1 MPSQRKIV
9 LFKLRLRVKAMLN
22 NRENIP
28 FKQMHKKILY
38 IFLVAL
44 VFTLGS
50 AYRISKK
57 VVTID
62 KKFIVVLDAGH
73 GGSDPGT
80 LGTGRYKTSEKDIA
94 LDVTMKVGKLIEQ
107 NYPNV
112 KVVYTRTGDT
122 FPTLK
127 RRVEIANTNNADL
140 FISIHCNANPN
151 TEASGSESFVMGLH
165 KSEESLRNAM
175 RENASIYLE
184 SDGGKDYDGFDPNNP
199 DTYIAMSLRENIYQD
214 KSIVLAKNVQ
224 DEFVKLGRKDRGVK
238 QAPYYVITFTNMPS
252 ILIELGFLSNNKEED
267 YLQGKAA
274 KEELSSAVYRAFVD
288 YQSKL
293 FNIQPTN
300 MPAPTVVVV
309 EPTKLN
315 AFEGLIWEE
324 IPAEEVAYKV
334 QILSSATPIQKK
346 SNQFKGL
353 VRIEEYLSNGAHK
366 YVVGCTRSLD
376 DAKKNQKILRDAGFS
391 GAFVVAFENGIRIS
405 NEEALKKIQK

>member
-1 MPSQRKIV
+1 
-9 LFKLRLRVKAMLN
+9 
-22 NRENIP
+22 
-28 FKQMHKKILY
+28 MHKRILY
-38 IFLVAL
+38 ISLVAL
-44 VFTLGS
+44 VYTLGS
-50 AYRISKK
+50 AYRISDNEE
-57 VVTID
+57 TTE

-80 LGTGRYKTSEKDIA
+80 LGTGRYKTAEKDIA
-94 LDVTMKVGKLIEQ
+94 LAVTLKVGKLIEA

-127 RRVEIANTNNADL
+127 RRVEIANSNNADL
-140 FISIHCNANPN
+140 FISVHCNANPN

-184 SDGGKDYDGFDPNNP
+184 SNGGRDYDGFDPNNP
-199 DTYIAMSLRENIYQD
+199 DTYIALSLRENIYQD
-214 KSIVLAKNVQ
+214 KSILMAKNVQ
-224 DEFVKLGRKDRGVK
+224 DEFVKLGRKNRGVK

-252 ILIELGFLSNNKEED
+252 ILIELGFLSNHKEED
-267 YLQGKAA
+267 YLQSKEAQ
-274 KEELSSAVYRAFVD
+274 EELSSAVYRAFID

-293 FNIQPTN
+293 FNIQPLNT
-300 MPAPTVVVV
+300 PQTTVRV
-309 EPTKLN
+309 EKAEKAN
-315 AFEGLIWEE
+315 AYEGLIWEE
-324 IPAEEVAYKV
+324 IPLNEVAFKV
-334 QILSSATPIQKK
+334 QIMSSATPLQKK

-353 VRIEEYLSNGAHK
+353 ERIEEYLSNGAHK
-366 YVVGCTRSLD
+366 YLVGSTRSLD

>member
-1 MPSQRKIV
+1 
-9 LFKLRLRVKAMLN
+9 
-22 NRENIP
+22 
-28 FKQMHKKILY
+28 MHKKFVY
-38 IFLVAL
+38 IFFIAL

-57 VVTID
+57 VETTD

-73 GGSDPGT
+73 GGTDPGT

-94 LDVTMKVGKLIEQ
+94 LEITLKVGKLIEQ

-151 TEASGSESFVMGLH
+151 SEASGSESFVMGLH

-199 DTYIAMSLRENIYQD
+199 DTYIALSLRENIYQD
-214 KSIVLAKNVQ
+214 KSILIAKNVQ
-224 DEFVKLGRKDRGVK
+224 DEFVKLGRKNRGVK
-238 QAPYYVITFTNMPS
+238 HAPYYVITFTNMPS
-252 ILIELGFLSNNKEED
+252 ILIELGFLSNHKEED
-267 YLQGKAA
+267 YLQSKAA

-300 MPAPTVVVV
+300 TPAPPVVIEQ
-309 EPTKLN
+309 EPKRN

-324 IPAEEVAYKV
+324 IPAEEVAFKV
-334 QILSSATPIQKK
+334 QILSSATPLQKK
-346 SNQFKGL
+346 SSQFKGL
-353 VRIEEYLSNGAHK
+353 VRIEEYLSNGSHK
-366 YVVGCTRSLD
+366 YLAGCTRSLD

-405 NEEALKKIQK
+405 TEEAHKKMQK

>member
-22 NRENIP
+22 IRDNKPIQE
-28 FKQMHKKILY
+28 MHKKIVY
-38 IFLVAL
+38 IFIFAL
-44 VFTLGS
+44 VFILGT

-57 VVTID
+57 VETTE
-62 KKFIVVLDAGH
+62 KKFVVVLDAGH
-73 GGSDPGT
+73 GGTDPGT

-94 LDVTMKVGKLIEQ
+94 LDVTLKVGKLIED

-151 TEASGSESFVMGLH
+151 SEASGSESFVMGLH

-184 SDGGKDYDGFDPNNP
+184 SNGGKDYDGFDPNNP

-214 KSIVLAKNVQ
+214 KSILLAKNVQ
-224 DEFVKLGRKDRGVK
+224 DEFVKLGRKNRGVK

-252 ILIELGFLSNNKEED
+252 ILIELGFLSNHKEED

-293 FNIQPTN
+293 FNIAPTN
-300 MPAPTVVVV
+300 LPPAIVEQVEVVSQ
-309 EPTKLN
+309 N
-315 AFEGLIWEE
+315 IFEGLIWEE
-324 IPAEEVAYKV
+324 IPAEQVAYKV
-334 QILSSATPIQKK
+334 QILSSATPLQKK
-346 SNQFKGL
+346 SKQFKGL
-353 VRIEEYLSNGAHK
+353 ERFEEYLSNGTHK
-366 YVVGCTRSLD
+366 YVVGCTQSLD
-376 DAKKNQKILRDAGFS
+376 DAKKNQKILREAGFS

-405 NEEALKKIQK
+405 NEEAIKKLQK

>member
-1 MPSQRKIV
+1 
-9 LFKLRLRVKAMLN
+9 
-22 NRENIP
+22 
-28 FKQMHKKILY
+28 MHKKIVY
-38 IFLVAL
+38 IFIFAL
-44 VFTLGS
+44 VFTLGT

-57 VVTID
+57 VETTD
-62 KKFIVVLDAGH
+62 KKFVVVLDAGH
-73 GGSDPGT
+73 GGTDPGT
-80 LGTGRYKTSEKDIA
+80 LGTGRYKTSEKNIA
-94 LDVTMKVGKLIEQ
+94 LDVTLKVGKLIEE

-140 FISIHCNANPN
+140 FISIHCNAHPN
-151 TEASGSESFVMGLH
+151 AEASGSESFVMGLH

-214 KSIVLAKNVQ
+214 KSILLAKNVQ

-238 QAPYYVITFTNMPS
+238 QAPYYVVTFTNMPS
-252 ILIELGFLSNNKEED
+252 ILIELGFLSNHKEED
-267 YLQGKAA
+267 YLQSQAA

-300 MPAPTVVVV
+300 SPAPAAVV
-309 EPTKLN
+309 EQPVQQN
-315 AFEGLIWEE
+315 AFAGLIWEE
-324 IPAEEVAYKV
+324 IPVEQVAYKV
-334 QILSSATPIQKK
+334 QILSSATPLQKK
-346 SNQFKGL
+346 SKQFKGL
-353 VRIEEYLSNGAHK
+353 ERFEEYLSNGTHK
-366 YVVGCTRSLD
+366 YLVGCTQSLD

-405 NEEALKKIQK
+405 NEEALKKMQK

>member
-1 MPSQRKIV
+1 
-9 LFKLRLRVKAMLN
+9 
-22 NRENIP
+22 
-28 FKQMHKKILY
+28 MHKKIVY
-38 IFLVAL
+38 IFIFAL
-44 VFTLGS
+44 VFTLGT

-57 VVTID
+57 VETTD

-94 LDVTMKVGKLIEQ
+94 LEITLKVGKLIEQ

-151 TEASGSESFVMGLH
+151 SEASGSESFVMGLH

-199 DTYIAMSLRENIYQD
+199 DTYIALSLRENIYQD
-214 KSIVLAKNVQ
+214 KSILIAKNVQ
-224 DEFVKLGRKDRGVK
+224 DEFVKLGRKNRGVK

-252 ILIELGFLSNNKEED
+252 ILIELGFLSNHKEED
-267 YLQGKAA
+267 YLQSKAA

-300 MPAPTVVVV
+300 KPAPPVVI
-309 EPTKLN
+309 EQQPEQHN
-315 AFEGLIWEE
+315 AFVGLIWEE
-324 IPAEEVAYKV
+324 IPVEEVAFKV
-334 QILSSATPIQKK
+334 QILSSATSLQKK
-346 SNQFKGL
+346 SMQFKGL
-353 VRIEEYLSNGAHK
+353 ERIEEYLSNGSHK
-366 YVVGCTRSLD
+366 YLVGCTRSLD

-405 NEEALKKIQK
+405 NEEAHKKMQK

>member
-1 MPSQRKIV
+1 
-9 LFKLRLRVKAMLN
+9 
-22 NRENIP
+22 
-28 FKQMHKKILY
+28 MHKRILY
-38 IFLVAL
+38 ISLVAL

-50 AYRISKK
+50 AYRISDNEE
-57 VVTID
+57 TTE

-80 LGTGRYKTSEKDIA
+80 LGTGRYKTAEKDIA
-94 LDVTMKVGKLIEQ
+94 LAVTLKVGKLIEA

-127 RRVEIANTNNADL
+127 RRVEIANSNNADL
-140 FISIHCNANPN
+140 FISVHCNANPN

-184 SDGGKDYDGFDPNNP
+184 SNGGRDYDGFDPNNP
-199 DTYIAMSLRENIYQD
+199 DTYIALSLRENIYQD
-214 KSIVLAKNVQ
+214 KSILMAKNVQ
-224 DEFVKLGRKDRGVK
+224 DEFVKLGRKNRGVK

-252 ILIELGFLSNNKEED
+252 ILIELGFLSNHKEED
-267 YLQGKAA
+267 YLQSKEAQ
-274 KEELSSAVYRAFVD
+274 EELSSAVYRAFID

-293 FNIQPTN
+293 FNIQPLNT
-300 MPAPTVVVV
+300 PQTTVRV
-309 EPTKLN
+309 EKAEKAN
-315 AFEGLIWEE
+315 AYEGLIWEE
-324 IPAEEVAYKV
+324 IPLNEVAFKV
-334 QILSSATPIQKK
+334 QIMSSATPLQKK

-353 VRIEEYLSNGAHK
+353 ERIEEYLSNGAHK
-366 YVVGCTRSLD
+366 YLVGSTRSLD

>member
-1 MPSQRKIV
+1 
-9 LFKLRLRVKAMLN
+9 
-22 NRENIP
+22 
-28 FKQMHKKILY
+28 MHKKIVY
-38 IFLVAL
+38 IFIFAL
-44 VFTLGS
+44 VFTLGT

-57 VVTID
+57 VETTD
-62 KKFIVVLDAGH
+62 KKFVVVLDAGH
-73 GGSDPGT
+73 GGTDPGT
-80 LGTGRYKTSEKDIA
+80 LGTGRYKTSEKNIA
-94 LDVTMKVGKLIEQ
+94 LDVTLKVGKLIEE

-151 TEASGSESFVMGLH
+151 AEASGSESFVMGLH

-214 KSIVLAKNVQ
+214 KSILLAKNVQ

-238 QAPYYVITFTNMPS
+238 QAPYYVVTFTNMPS
-252 ILIELGFLSNNKEED
+252 ILIELGFLSNHKEED
-267 YLQGKAA
+267 YLQSQAA

-300 MPAPTVVVV
+300 SPAPAAVV
-309 EPTKLN
+309 EQPVQQN
-315 AFEGLIWEE
+315 AFAGLIWEE
-324 IPAEEVAYKV
+324 IPVEQVAYKV
-334 QILSSATPIQKK
+334 QILSSATPLQKK
-346 SNQFKGL
+346 SKQFKGL
-353 VRIEEYLSNGAHK
+353 ERFEEYLSNGTHK
-366 YVVGCTRSLD
+366 YLVGCTQSLD

-405 NEEALKKIQK
+405 NEEAHKKMQK

>member
-22 NRENIP
+22 IRDNKP
-28 FKQMHKKILY
+28 LQQMHKKIVY
-38 IFLVAL
+38 IFFVAL

-57 VVTID
+57 VETTD

-73 GGSDPGT
+73 GGTDPGT

-94 LDVTMKVGKLIEQ
+94 LEVTLKVGKLIEQ

-127 RRVEIANTNNADL
+127 RRVEIANSNNADL
-140 FISIHCNANPN
+140 FISVHCNANPN

-184 SDGGKDYDGFDPNNP
+184 SNAGKDYDGFDPNNP
-199 DTYIAMSLRENIYQD
+199 DTYIALSLRENIYQD
-214 KSIVLAKNVQ
+214 KSILLAKNVQ
-224 DEFVKLGRKDRGVK
+224 DQFVKLGRKDRGVK

-252 ILIELGFLSNNKEED
+252 ILIELGFLSNHKEED
-267 YLQGKAA
+267 YLQSKAA

-300 MPAPTVVVV
+300 AYTPTAVV
-309 EPTKLN
+309 EQPKTQKT
-315 AFEGLIWEE
+315 FEGLIWED
-324 IPAEEVAYKV
+324 IPAEEVAFKV
-334 QILSSATPIQKK
+334 QILSSAVPLQKK

-353 VRIEEYLSNGAHK
+353 DRIEEYLSNGTHK
-366 YVVGCTRSLD
+366 YIVGCSRSLD

-405 NEEALKKIQK
+405 NEEALKKVQK

>member
-1 MPSQRKIV
+1 
-9 LFKLRLRVKAMLN
+9 
-22 NRENIP
+22 
-28 FKQMHKKILY
+28 MHKKIVY
-38 IFLVAL
+38 IFIFAL
-44 VFTLGS
+44 VFTLGT

-57 VVTID
+57 VETTD
-62 KKFIVVLDAGH
+62 KKFVVVLDAGH
-73 GGSDPGT
+73 GGTDPGT
-80 LGTGRYKTSEKDIA
+80 LGTGRYKTSEKNIA
-94 LDVTMKVGKLIEQ
+94 LDVTLKVGKLIEE

-151 TEASGSESFVMGLH
+151 AEASGSESFVMGLH

-214 KSIVLAKNVQ
+214 KSILLAKNVQ

-238 QAPYYVITFTNMPS
+238 QAPYYVVTFTNMPS
-252 ILIELGFLSNNKEED
+252 ILIELGFLSNHKEED
-267 YLQGKAA
+267 YLQSQAA

-300 MPAPTVVVV
+300 TPAPPVVI
-309 EPTKLN
+309 EQQPEQHN
-315 AFEGLIWEE
+315 AFAGLIWEE
-324 IPAEEVAYKV
+324 IPVEEVAFKV
-334 QILSSATPIQKK
+334 QILSSATSLQKK
-346 SNQFKGL
+346 SMQFKGL
-353 VRIEEYLSNGAHK
+353 ERIEEYLSNGSHK
-366 YVVGCTRSLD
+366 YLVGCTRSLD

-405 NEEALKKIQK
+405 NEEAHKKMQK

>member
-1 MPSQRKIV
+1 
-9 LFKLRLRVKAMLN
+9 
-22 NRENIP
+22 
-28 FKQMHKKILY
+28 MHKKIVY
-38 IFLVAL
+38 IFIFAL
-44 VFTLGS
+44 VFTLGT

-57 VVTID
+57 VETTD
-62 KKFIVVLDAGH
+62 KKFVVVLDAGH
-73 GGSDPGT
+73 GGTDPGT
-80 LGTGRYKTSEKDIA
+80 LGTGRYKTSEKNIA
-94 LDVTMKVGKLIEQ
+94 LDVTLKVGKLIEE

-151 TEASGSESFVMGLH
+151 AEASGSESFVMGLH

-214 KSIVLAKNVQ
+214 KSILLAKNVQ

-238 QAPYYVITFTNMPS
+238 QAPYYVVTFTNMPS
-252 ILIELGFLSNNKEED
+252 ILIELGFLSNHKEED
-267 YLQGKAA
+267 YLQSQAA

-300 MPAPTVVVV
+300 TPAPPVVI
-309 EPTKLN
+309 EQQPEQHN
-315 AFEGLIWEE
+315 AFAGLIWEE
-324 IPAEEVAYKV
+324 IPVEQVAYKV
-334 QILSSATPIQKK
+334 KILSSATPLQKK
-346 SNQFKGL
+346 SKQFKGL
-353 VRIEEYLSNGAHK
+353 ERFEEYLSNGTHK
-366 YVVGCTRSLD
+366 YLVGCTQSLD

-405 NEEALKKIQK
+405 NEEALKKMQK

>member
-1 MPSQRKIV
+1 
-9 LFKLRLRVKAMLN
+9 
-22 NRENIP
+22 
-28 FKQMHKKILY
+28 MHKKIVY
-38 IFLVAL
+38 IFLMAL
-44 VFTLGS
+44 VFTLGT

-57 VVTID
+57 VEVTD

-73 GGSDPGT
+73 GGTDPGT
-80 LGTGRYKTSEKDIA
+80 LGTGRYKTSEKNIA
-94 LDVTMKVGKLIEQ
+94 LDVTLKVGKLIEE

-151 TEASGSESFVMGLH
+151 AEASGSESFVMGLH

-214 KSIVLAKNVQ
+214 KSILLAKNVQ
-224 DEFVKLGRKDRGVK
+224 DEFVKLGRKNRGVK
-238 QAPYYVITFTNMPS
+238 QAPYYVVTFTNMPS
-252 ILIELGFLSNNKEED
+252 ILIELGFLSNHKEED
-267 YLQGKAA
+267 YLQSKPAQ
-274 KEELSSAVYRAFVD
+274 EELSSAVYRAFVD

-300 MPAPTVVVV
+300 SPPPVAVKEQSP
-309 EPTKLN
+309 EQNKYD
-315 AFEGLIWEE
+315 GLIWEE
-324 IPAEEVAYKV
+324 IPVEEVAFKV
-334 QILSSATPIQKK
+334 QILSSATPLQKK
-346 SNQFKGL
+346 STQFKGL
-353 VRIEEYLSNGAHK
+353 DRFEEYLSNGSHK
-366 YVVGCTRSLD
+366 YLVGCTRSLD

-391 GAFVVAFENGIRIS
+391 EAFVVAFENGIRIS
-405 NEEALKKIQK
+405 NEKAHKKNQK

>member
-1 MPSQRKIV
+1 
-9 LFKLRLRVKAMLN
+9 
-22 NRENIP
+22 
-28 FKQMHKKILY
+28 MHKKIVY
-38 IFLVAL
+38 IFIFAL
-44 VFTLGS
+44 VFTLGT

-57 VVTID
+57 VETTD
-62 KKFIVVLDAGH
+62 KKFVVVLDAGH
-73 GGSDPGT
+73 GGTDPGT
-80 LGTGRYKTSEKDIA
+80 LGTGRYKTSEKNIA
-94 LDVTMKVGKLIEQ
+94 LDVTLKVGKLIEE

-151 TEASGSESFVMGLH
+151 AEASGSESFVMGLH

-214 KSIVLAKNVQ
+214 KSILLAKNVQ

-238 QAPYYVITFTNMPS
+238 QAPYYVVTFTNMPS
-252 ILIELGFLSNNKEED
+252 ILIELGFLSNHKEED
-267 YLQGKAA
+267 YLQSQAA

-300 MPAPTVVVV
+300 KPAPIVVV
-309 EPTKLN
+309 EQPAQGN

-324 IPAEEVAYKV
+324 IPAEEVAFKV
-334 QILSSATPIQKK
+334 QILSSAAPLQKK
-346 SNQFKGL
+346 YKQFKGL
-353 VRIEEYLSNGAHK
+353 ERIEEYFSNGTHK
-366 YVVGCTRSLD
+366 YLVGCTRSLD

-391 GAFVVAFENGIRIS
+391 EAFVVAFENGIRIS
-405 NEEALKKIQK
+405 NEKAHKKNQK

>member
-22 NRENIP
+22 IRDNKP
-28 FKQMHKKILY
+28 LQKMHKRILY
-38 IFLVAL
+38 ISLVAL

-50 AYRISKK
+50 AYRISDNEE
-57 VVTID
+57 TTE

-80 LGTGRYKTSEKDIA
+80 LGTGRYKTAEKDIA
-94 LDVTMKVGKLIEQ
+94 LAVTLKVGKLIEA

-127 RRVEIANTNNADL
+127 RRVEIANSNNADL
-140 FISIHCNANPN
+140 FISVHCNANPN

-184 SDGGKDYDGFDPNNP
+184 SNGGRDYDGFDPNNP
-199 DTYIAMSLRENIYQD
+199 DTYIALSLRENIYQD
-214 KSIVLAKNVQ
+214 KSILMAKNVQ
-224 DEFVKLGRKDRGVK
+224 DEFVKLGRKNRGVK

-252 ILIELGFLSNNKEED
+252 ILIELGFLSNHKEED
-267 YLQGKAA
+267 YLQSKEAQ
-274 KEELSSAVYRAFVD
+274 EELSSAVYRAFID

-293 FNIQPTN
+293 FNIQPLNT
-300 MPAPTVVVV
+300 PQTTVRV
-309 EPTKLN
+309 EKAEKAN
-315 AFEGLIWEE
+315 AYEGLIWEE
-324 IPAEEVAYKV
+324 IPLNEVAFKV
-334 QILSSATPIQKK
+334 QIMSSATPLQKK

-353 VRIEEYLSNGAHK
+353 ERIEEYLSNGAHK
-366 YVVGCTRSLD
+366 YLVGSTRSLD

>member
-1 MPSQRKIV
+1 
-9 LFKLRLRVKAMLN
+9 MLN
-22 NRENIP
+22 IRENKP
-28 FKQMHKKILY
+28 LQQMHKKIVY

-44 VFTLGS
+44 VFTLGT

-57 VVTID
+57 IVTAD

-73 GGSDPGT
+73 GGTDPGT

-94 LDVTMKVGKLIEQ
+94 LEVTLKVGKLIEE

-127 RRVEIANTNNADL
+127 RRVEIANTNSADL
-140 FISIHCNANPN
+140 FISVHCNANPN
-151 TEASGSESFVMGLH
+151 AEASGSESFVMGLH

-184 SDGGKDYDGFDPNNP
+184 SDAGKDYDGFDPNNP
-199 DTYIAMSLRENIYQD
+199 DTYIALSLRENIYQD
-214 KSIVLAKNVQ
+214 KSILLAKNVQ
-224 DEFVKLGRKDRGVK
+224 NEFVKLGRKDRGVK

-267 YLQGKAA
+267 YLQSKSA
-274 KEELSSAVYRAFVD
+274 KEELSAAVYKAFVD

-293 FNIQPTN
+293 FNIEPTN
-300 MPAPTVVVV
+300 SPALPTVVEQPVQHAA
-309 EPTKLN
+309 L
-315 AFEGLIWEE
+315 EGLIWEDV
-324 IPAEEVAYKV
+324 ATEEVAFKV
-334 QILSSATPIQKK
+334 QILSSAVPLQKK
-346 SNQFKGL
+346 SKQFKGL
-353 VRIEEYLSNGAHK
+353 DRIEEYLSNGTHK
-366 YVVGCTRSLD
+366 YLIGSSRSID

-391 GAFVVAFENGIRIS
+391 GAFVVAFENGVRIS

>member
-1 MPSQRKIV
+1 
-9 LFKLRLRVKAMLN
+9 
-22 NRENIP
+22 
-28 FKQMHKKILY
+28 MHKRILY
-38 IFLVAL
+38 IALVAL

-50 AYRISKK
+50 AYRTSESEEI
-57 VVTID
+57 TE

-73 GGSDPGT
+73 GGTDPGT
-80 LGTGRYKTSEKDIA
+80 LGTGRYKTAEKDIA
-94 LDVTMKVGKLIEQ
+94 LAVTLKVGKLIEA

-127 RRVEIANTNNADL
+127 RRVEIANSNNADL
-140 FISIHCNANPN
+140 FISVHCNANPN
-151 TEASGSESFVMGLH
+151 AEASGSESFVMGLH

-184 SDGGKDYDGFDPNNP
+184 SNAGRDYDGFDPNNP

-214 KSIVLAKNVQ
+214 KSILLAKNVQ
-224 DEFVKLGRKDRGVK
+224 DEFVKLGRKNRGVK

-252 ILIELGFLSNNKEED
+252 ILIELGFLSNHKEED
-267 YLQGKAA
+267 YLQSKEAQ
-274 KEELSSAVYRAFVD
+274 EELSSAVYRAFID

-293 FNIQPTN
+293 FNIQPLN
-300 MPAPTVVVV
+300 LPPVAVHV
-309 EPTKLN
+309 ERIEKVN
-315 AFEGLIWEE
+315 AYEGLVWEE
-324 IPAEEVAYKV
+324 IPLEEVAYKV
-334 QILSSATPIQKK
+334 QILSSATPLQKK

-353 VRIEEYLSNGAHK
+353 ERIEEYLSNGAHK
-366 YVVGCTRSLD
+366 YLVGSTRSLD

-405 NEEALKKIQK
+405 NEEALKKVQK

>member
-1 MPSQRKIV
+1 
-9 LFKLRLRVKAMLN
+9 
-22 NRENIP
+22 
-28 FKQMHKKILY
+28 MHKKIVY
-38 IFLVAL
+38 IFLMAL
-44 VFTLGS
+44 VFTLGT

-57 VVTID
+57 VEVTD

-73 GGSDPGT
+73 GGTDPGT
-80 LGTGRYKTSEKDIA
+80 LGTGRYKTSEKNIA
-94 LDVTMKVGKLIEQ
+94 LDVTLKVGKLIEE

-151 TEASGSESFVMGLH
+151 AEASGSESFVMGLH

-214 KSIVLAKNVQ
+214 KSILLAKNVQ
-224 DEFVKLGRKDRGVK
+224 DEFVKLGRKNRGVK
-238 QAPYYVITFTNMPS
+238 QAPYYVVTFTNMPS
-252 ILIELGFLSNNKEED
+252 ILIELGFLSNHKEED
-267 YLQGKAA
+267 YLQGQAA

-300 MPAPTVVVV
+300 SPPPVAVKEQSP
-309 EPTKLN
+309 EQNKYD
-315 AFEGLIWEE
+315 GLIWEE
-324 IPAEEVAYKV
+324 IPVEEVAFKV
-334 QILSSATPIQKK
+334 QILSSATPLQKK
-346 SNQFKGL
+346 STQFKGL
-353 VRIEEYLSNGAHK
+353 DRFEEYLSNGSHK
-366 YVVGCTRSLD
+366 YLVGCTRSLD

-391 GAFVVAFENGIRIS
+391 EAFVVAFENGIRIS
-405 NEEALKKIQK
+405 NEKAHKKNQK

>member
-1 MPSQRKIV
+1 
-9 LFKLRLRVKAMLN
+9 MLN
-22 NRENIP
+22 IRENKP
-28 FKQMHKKILY
+28 LQQMHKKIVY

-44 VFTLGS
+44 VFTLGT

-57 VVTID
+57 IVTMD

-73 GGSDPGT
+73 GGTDPGT

-94 LDVTMKVGKLIEQ
+94 LEVTLKVGKLIEE

-127 RRVEIANTNNADL
+127 RRVEIANTNSADL
-140 FISIHCNANPN
+140 FISVHCNANPN
-151 TEASGSESFVMGLH
+151 AEASGSESFVMGLH

-184 SDGGKDYDGFDPNNP
+184 SDAGKDYDGFDPNNP
-199 DTYIAMSLRENIYQD
+199 DTYIALSLRENIYQD
-214 KSIVLAKNVQ
+214 KSILLAKNVQ
-224 DEFVKLGRKDRGVK
+224 NEFVKLGRKDRGVK

-267 YLQGKAA
+267 YLQSKSA
-274 KEELSSAVYRAFVD
+274 KEELSAAVYKAFVD

-293 FNIQPTN
+293 FNIEPTN
-300 MPAPTVVVV
+300 SPSLPTAV
-309 EPTKLN
+309 EQPVQHAAL
-315 AFEGLIWEE
+315 EGLIWEDV
-324 IPAEEVAYKV
+324 PAEEVAFKV
-334 QILSSATPIQKK
+334 QILSSAVPLQKK
-346 SNQFKGL
+346 SKQFKGL
-353 VRIEEYLSNGAHK
+353 DRIEEYLSNGTHK
-366 YVVGCTRSLD
+366 YLIGSSRSID

-391 GAFVVAFENGIRIS
+391 GAFVVAFENGVRIS

>member
-1 MPSQRKIV
+1 
-9 LFKLRLRVKAMLN
+9 
-22 NRENIP
+22 
-28 FKQMHKKILY
+28 MHKKIVY
-38 IFLVAL
+38 IFLMAL
-44 VFTLGS
+44 VFTLGT

-57 VVTID
+57 VEVTD

-73 GGSDPGT
+73 GGTDPGT
-80 LGTGRYKTSEKDIA
+80 LGTGRYKTSEKNIA
-94 LDVTMKVGKLIEQ
+94 LDVTLKVGKLIEE

-151 TEASGSESFVMGLH
+151 AEASGSESFVMGLH

-214 KSIVLAKNVQ
+214 KSILLAKNVQ
-224 DEFVKLGRKDRGVK
+224 DEFVKLGRKNRGVK
-238 QAPYYVITFTNMPS
+238 QAPYYVVTFTNMPS
-252 ILIELGFLSNNKEED
+252 ILIELGFLSNHKEED
-267 YLQGKAA
+267 YLQGQAA

-300 MPAPTVVVV
+300 SPPPVAAKEQSP
-309 EPTKLN
+309 EQNKYD
-315 AFEGLIWEE
+315 GLIWEE
-324 IPAEEVAYKV
+324 IPVEEVAFKV
-334 QILSSATPIQKK
+334 QIISSANPLQKK
-346 SNQFKGL
+346 STQFKGL
-353 VRIEEYLSNGAHK
+353 DRFEEYLSNGSHK
-366 YVVGCTRSLD
+366 YLVGCTRSLD

-391 GAFVVAFENGIRIS
+391 EAFVVAFENGIRIS
-405 NEEALKKIQK
+405 NEKALKKNQK